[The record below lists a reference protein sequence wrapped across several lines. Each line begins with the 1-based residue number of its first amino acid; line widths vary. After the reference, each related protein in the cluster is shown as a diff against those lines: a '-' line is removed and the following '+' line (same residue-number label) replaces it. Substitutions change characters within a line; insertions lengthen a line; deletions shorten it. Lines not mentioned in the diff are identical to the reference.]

1 MVIHAN
7 IHLSNTINTEQVVFM
22 YLGTHT
28 YVTTLKEESHKS
40 EREQGLG
47 CTLEGWEGRK
57 GEEMMQL

>member
-1 MVIHAN
+1 
-7 IHLSNTINTEQVVFM
+7 M